1 MVVAEQLTLAGTVDL
16 RGVGVHSGAPARIR
30 VSGADADTG
39 IVFKPMRSA
48 GRRAAMRVDWR
59 RVTKTELCTTVCD
72 GEGFT
77 VATIE
82 HLMSALAGLGVDNA
96 VVEIDGP
103 EVPILD
109 GSAALYVDA
118 IDACGLVGLGAARKF
133 VRVLK
138 PVRVER
144 GAAHCALAPN
154 AGGLHLDVAIDF
166 AKGPIGRQRKALGV
180 TPDSYRKKIA
190 KARTFGDVAD
200 LKTLLAMGFARGS
213 SLENTIALDGG
224 RVLNPEGLRYPD
236 EFIRHKALDAVGD
249 LALAGLPLEADYTA
263 SRPGHAMNC
272 AILAALFAD
281 PAAFEIVESSGPSVR
296 APFERARALAVA

>member
-1 MVVAEQLTLAGTVDL
+1 MVVAEQLTLAGMVDL
-16 RGVGVHSGAPARIR
+16 RGVGVHSGTASHIRI
-30 VSGADADTG
+30 SGADADTG
-39 IVFKPMRSA
+39 IVFKSMRSA
-48 GRRAAMRVDWR
+48 KRRAHLRADWR
-59 RVTKTELCTTVCD
+59 RVAKTELCTTIAD
-72 GEGFT
+72 GDGFT

-96 VVEIDGP
+96 MVEIDGP

-109 GSAALYVDA
+109 GSAAVFVDA
-118 IDACGLVGLGAARKF
+118 IDDCGLVGLGAARKS

-138 PVRVER
+138 AVRVER
-144 GAAHCALAPN
+144 GAAHGALAPN

-180 TPDSYRKKIA
+180 TPDSYRKNVA

-213 SLENTIALDGG
+213 SLENTVALEGG

-249 LALAGLPLEADYTA
+249 LALAGLPLDADYHA

-281 PAAFEIVESSGPSVR
+281 PDAYEIVEATRQSVR
-296 APFERARALAVA
+296 APVDRVPALAVA